1 MVSYQHKYFQQLFI
15 SIWSPCTVHRMVLF
29 SLQKRCPWE
38 FLTLVP
44 PGRPAKTQRQ
54 VLHSGAWQENK
65 RWWPKVE
72 KKGEIP
78 SSYKHKERKKK
89 KKKL

>member
-1 MVSYQHKYFQQLFI
+1 MG
-15 SIWSPCTVHRMVLF
+15 LF

-72 KKGEIP
+72 KKERFRVAI
-78 SSYKHKERKKK
+78 STRKEKK